1 MRAARARKRRAE
13 WSSEIKARFLE
24 NIVGTGF
31 VVRLKRRLPIR
42 ECGRPATSD
51 SADNGGMGR
60 GLVFAAFILSM
71 STALYPI
78 CPITIIEFCL
88 WNTLWSLSQR
98 AGSRGG
104 GCRHK

>member
-13 WSSEIKARFLE
+13 WSREIKARFLE

-31 VVRLKRRLPIR
+31 MVRLKRRLPIR

-60 GLVFAAFILSM
+60 GLVFAAFILST

-78 CPITIIEFCL
+78 RPITIIEFCL
-88 WNTLWSLSQR
+88 WNT
-98 AGSRGG
+98 
-104 GCRHK
+104 